1 VLAEASVNLTLV
13 SVRIGLGFS
22 AFPFSGPEAFW
33 RWVDACE
40 RQESVDSLWL
50 SERLV
55 SAQAFLEPLSTL
67 ASIAG
72 RTRRLK
78 FGMNATVLPL
88 RDPLVLAKEC
98 ATIDDLSGGRLLPM
112 FGVGNDASP
121 EWQAVGVEASRR
133 GRRSNEML
141 ALLNRLWAEDN
152 VSFDG
157 KYYQY
162 RDVTISPKPKQQPM
176 PLWIGGSSE
185 AAIERTAHHGNGWLA
200 GAAQTPAQ
208 IGRVA
213 SAIKARASELG
224 RIIDED
230 HFGCGISFRFGSWEE
245 PVVQRAVQAFRS
257 RAGPDAEPRNSIAV
271 GDAEDV
277 LDLVQVYRACGA
289 FKFVARPIASSDE
302 EMLDQSLRLAAE
314 IAPVVNQMS

>member
-98 ATIDDLSGGRLLPM
+98 ATIDYLSGGRLLPM